1 MQTLSVRF
9 ADAQYRRGMDDNEL
23 DSLVDSISLEDQVL
37 LLSGSDNWHTY
48 AIAGRGIPAMRV
60 SDGPAGARGTSF
72 TGPASVNVPCGT
84 SLAAT
89 FDPELVEQIGHL
101 LGRETRAKGARV
113 LLAPTVNLHRTPVG
127 GRNFECQS
135 EDPFLSARITVGYV
149 RGLQSEGVSACVKHF
164 VGNDTEF
171 ERMTID
177 SQIDERTL
185 REVYLPP
192 FEAAVREAGASA
204 VMTAYNRINGP
215 WAADSKEMITDILR
229 GEWGFDGIVMSDWFG
244 LHSTVEGVEA
254 GLDLEMPGPPR
265 ERGDLL
271 LKAVN
276 DGRIERSLIRTTA
289 RRLLRF
295 MDRIGAIADG
305 GPGPEL
311 TRDEPED
318 HVLVRTAGSA
328 GMVLLRNERSVL
340 PLVTTNLG
348 TVAVIGPNA
357 ARGRI
362 MGGGSAMVN
371 PVHQVH
377 PLEALATRLAAHG
390 VTVLHEQG
398 CRIDRTLP
406 TPESRW
412 TSNSFI
418 DYWPTNDAM
427 TGGAAATLSVAL
439 PRFHLMWPEAPG
451 EGLSRGLFAA
461 RIRSTLCVD
470 LSGEWTFGLTSV
482 GDARVLLDGVELF
495 NDSAAAPGGS
505 FFGLGKDQVVTGATL
520 EAGRSYELTVE
531 YTSRGAGLMRGL
543 IIGLRSPEPADL
555 VGRAAKLAATADTA
569 IIVVG
574 TNDDWESEGYDRT
587 TIDLPGRQD
596 ELIRE
601 VAKVSPRTI
610 VVVNAGSPVAMSW
623 INDVDAVLYAW
634 FPGQEFGDSLVDVL
648 LGEVDPGGRL
658 PVTLPRRFEDA
669 PSFEHHPGR
678 NGVARYLE
686 GRLMGYRWY
695 DTTGRDPL
703 FAFGYGLS
711 YADIIIESAVIV
723 GRDAVQVTF
732 RNASDRAG
740 SQVAQVY
747 VHDPVGTGASD
758 DPSQKLVGFTKVH
771 LPAFGTTNTTVHL
784 DPRWASHWDV
794 ASHNWQVRPG
804 ARDLRVGT
812 SSRNIAHT
820 LPTEV

>member
-1 MQTLSVRF
+1 
-9 ADAQYRRGMDDNEL
+9 MDDNEL
-23 DSLVDSISLEDQVL
+23 DSLVDSLTLEDQVL

-89 FDPELVEQIGHL
+89 FDPELVERIGHL

-192 FEAAVREAGASA
+192 FEAAVREAGARA

-244 LHSTVEGVEA
+244 LHSTVEGVAA

-289 RRLLRF
+289 RRVLRF

-311 TRDEPED
+311 TRDEPAD
-318 HVLVRTAGSA
+318 RVLVRTAGSA
-328 GMVLLRNERSVL
+328 GMVLLRNEGNVL
-340 PLVTTNLG
+340 PLVTNTLG

-377 PLEALATRLAAHG
+377 PLEALSTRLATNG
-390 VTVLHEQG
+390 VTVNYEQG

-412 TSNSFI
+412 MSNSSI
-418 DYWPTNDAM
+418 EYWPTNEIL
-427 TGGAAATLSVAL
+427 TSGAAASLRAPL

-451 EGLSRGLFAA
+451 EGLSRERFAT

-470 LSGEWTFGLTSV
+470 LAGEWTFGLTSV
-482 GDARVLLDGVELF
+482 GNARLLLDGVELF
-495 NDSAAAPGGS
+495 NDSSAAPGGS
-505 FFGLGKDQVVTGATL
+505 FFGLGKDQVVAGATL
-520 EAGRSYELTVE
+520 EAGRSYDLTVE
-531 YTSRGAGLMRGL
+531 YTSSGAGLMRGL

-610 VVVNAGSPVAMSW
+610 VIVNAGSPVAMPW
-623 INDVDAVLYAW
+623 INEVDAVLYVW

-658 PVTLPRRFEDA
+658 PVTLPRRFEDT

-703 FAFGYGLS
+703 FAFGHGRS
-711 YADIIIESAVIV
+711 YVDIAIQSAEIV
-723 GRDAVQVTF
+723 GRDEVRVTL

-740 SQVAQVY
+740 SQVAQIY
-747 VHDPVGTGASD
+747 VHDPVGSGAHD

-771 LPAFGTTNTTVHL
+771 LPALGTATTTVQL

-794 ASHNWQVRPG
+794 ATHSWQVRSG

-820 LPTEV
+820 LATEV